1 MATLYQLGAIQFQVA
16 PVNISEVSRETGSD
30 FAAKDVMG
38 APRPREFVGE
48 ADERLTFAGTLFPRK
63 FGGLSGIDALQSIA
77 RAGQPQMLM
86 RGDGAVFGW
95 YVIEKVTDKHSY
107 LDVAGVGRMI
117 EFEIELVKSP
127 NAASAASMMSTLMS
141 LFS

>member
-1 MATLYQLGAIQFQVA
+1 MSLYQLGAIQFQVA
-16 PVNISEVSRETGSD
+16 PVNISVLSRETGSD

-38 APRPREFVGE
+38 APRPREYVGE
-48 ADERLTFAGTLFPRK
+48 ADERLTFAGTLFPQK

-86 RGDGAVFGW
+86 RGDGSVFGW
-95 YVIEKVTDKHSY
+95 VVIEKVTDKHSY
-107 LDVAGVGRMI
+107 LDVAGVGRMF

-127 NAASAASMMSTLMS
+127 NAASVSAMMSTLTS
-141 LFS
+141 LLS

>member
-1 MATLYQLGAIQFQVA
+1 MSTLYQLGAIQFQVA

-48 ADERLTFAGTLFPRK
+48 ADERLTFAGTLFPQM

-86 RGDGAVFGW
+86 RGDGSVFGW
-95 YVIEKVTDKHSY
+95 YVI
-107 LDVAGVGRMI
+107 
-117 EFEIELVKSP
+117 
-127 NAASAASMMSTLMS
+127 
-141 LFS
+141 

>member
-1 MATLYQLGAIQFQVA
+1 MTTLYQLGAIQFQVA
-16 PVNISEVSRETGSD
+16 PVNVSEVSRETGSD

-48 ADERLTFAGTLFPRK
+48 ADERLTFAGTMFPQK
-63 FGGLSGIDALQSIA
+63 FGGLSGIDTLQSIA

-117 EFEIELVKSP
+117 QFEIELVKSP
-127 NAASAASMMSTLMS
+127 NAASAASMMSTLVG

>member
-1 MATLYQLGAIQFQVA
+1 
-16 PVNISEVSRETGSD
+16 
-30 FAAKDVMG
+30 
-38 APRPREFVGE
+38 
-48 ADERLTFAGTLFPRK
+48 
-63 FGGLSGIDALQSIA
+63 
-77 RAGQPQMLM
+77 MLM

-95 YVIEKVTDKHSY
+95 YVIEKMTDKHSY

-127 NAASAASMMSTLMS
+127 NAASVASMISTLAS

>member
-16 PVNISEVSRETGSD
+16 PVNVSEVSRETGSD

-48 ADERLTFAGTLFPRK
+48 ADERLTFAGTMFPQK
-63 FGGLSGIDALQSIA
+63 FGGLSGIEALQSIA

>member
-1 MATLYQLGAIQFQVA
+1 MTLYQLGAIQFQVT
-16 PVNISEVSRETGSD
+16 PINISEVSRETGSD

-38 APRPREFVGE
+38 APRPREYVGE
-48 ADERLTFAGTLFPRK
+48 ADERLTFAGTLFPQK
-63 FGGLSGIDALQSIA
+63 FGGLSGIDALQSLA
-77 RAGQPQMLM
+77 RGGQPQMLM
-86 RGDGAVFGW
+86 RGDGSVFGW
-95 YVIEKVTDKHSY
+95 HVIEKVTDKHSY

-127 NAASAASMMSTLMS
+127 TAASVGSMMLTLTS

>member
-1 MATLYQLGAIQFQVA
+1 MSLYQFGAIQFQVA
-16 PVNISEVSRETGSD
+16 PVNISELSRETGSD

-38 APRPREFVGE
+38 APRPREYVGE
-48 ADERLTFAGTLFPRK
+48 ADERLTFSGTLFPQK
-63 FGGLSGIDALQSIA
+63 FGGLSGIDALQAIA

-86 RGDGAVFGW
+86 RGDGSVFGW

-127 NAASAASMMSTLMS
+127 NAASVGALVSTLTS
-141 LFS
+141 LCS

>member
-1 MATLYQLGAIQFQVA
+1 MSTLYQLGAIQFQVA

-38 APRPREFVGE
+38 APRPREYVGE
-48 ADERLTFAGTLFPRK
+48 ADERLTFAGTLFPQK
-63 FGGLSGIDALQSIA
+63 FGGLSGIDALQSLA
-77 RAGQPQMLM
+77 RGGQPQMLM
-86 RGDGAVFGW
+86 RGDGSVFGW

-127 NAASAASMMSTLMS
+127 TAASVGSMMSTLTS

>member
-1 MATLYQLGAIQFQVA
+1 MSLYQLGAIQFQVV

-38 APRPREFVGE
+38 APRPREYVGE
-48 ADERLTFAGTLFPRK
+48 ADERLTFAGTLFPQK
-63 FGGLSGIDALQSIA
+63 FGGLSGIDALQAIA

-86 RGDGAVFGW
+86 RGDGSVFGW
-95 YVIEKVTDKHSY
+95 YVIEKVTDKQSY
-107 LDVAGVGRMI
+107 LDIAGVGRMI

-127 NAASAASMMSTLMS
+127 NAASVGAMMSTLTS

>member
-1 MATLYQLGAIQFQVA
+1 MATLHQLSAIQFQFV
-16 PVNISEVSRETGSD
+16 PVNVSEVSRETGSD

-38 APRPREFVGE
+38 APRPREYVGE
-48 ADERLTFAGTLFPRK
+48 ADERLTFAGTLLPQK
-63 FGGLSGIDALQSIA
+63 FGGLSGIDALQAIA

-86 RGDGAVFGW
+86 RGDGSVFGW
-95 YVIEKVTDKHSY
+95 YAIEKVTDKHSY

-117 EFEIELVKSP
+117 EFEIELVKSL
-127 NAASAASMMSTLMS
+127 NTASVGAMMSTLTS

>member
-38 APRPREFVGE
+38 APRSREYVGE
-48 ADERLTFAGTLFPRK
+48 ADERLTFAGTLFPQK
-63 FGGLSGIDALQSIA
+63 FGGLPGIDALQTVA

-86 RGDGAVFGW
+86 RGDGSVFGW
-95 YVIEKVTDKHSY
+95 YVIEKVTDKHTY

-127 NAASAASMMSTLMS
+127 NAASVGAMMSTLTG